1 MLEPVFSWILAL
13 GCALLL
19 ARAAAHKLAQ
29 RRELVAIVANYRIV
43 PASWAAVAAK
53 YPFIPTSW
61 AAGAAVI
68 VVISEIAA
76 AVLLVYPPTRA
87 LGASIA
93 ASLFITYAAAIAVNL
108 KRGRTHIDCGCV
120 GPSQRRSIGAWMV
133 WRNGVLA
140 IAAAA
145 SATPVAARALSMFD
159 LLTICGGVAAL
170 ALVYSAF
177 DQLGAIVTRT
187 RTAS

>member
-1 MLEPVFSWILAL
+1 MLEPVYSWIFAL

-19 ARAAAHKLAQ
+19 ARAAAHKLEQ

-43 PASWAAVAAK
+43 PSSWAA
-53 YPFIPTSW
+53 
-61 AAGAAVI
+61 I
-68 VVISEIAA
+68 V
-76 AVLLVYPPTRA
+76 AVLVVVAEISAALLLVLPATRA
-87 LGASIA
+87 TGAVVA
-93 ASLFITYAAAIAVNL
+93 ASLFITYAAAIALNL

-140 IAAAA
+140 IAAAL
-145 SATPVAARALSMFD
+145 SATPVAARTLSTFD
-159 LLTICGGVAAL
+159 VLTVCGGVAAL
-170 ALVYSAF
+170 ALAYATF

>member
-19 ARAAAHKLAQ
+19 ARAAAHKFQQ

-43 PASWAAVAAK
+43 PAAWAGIVAVAVV
-53 YPFIPTSW
+53 FCEIS
-61 AAGAAVI
+61 AAL
-68 VVISEIAA
+68 
-76 AVLLVYPPTRA
+76 LLVYPATRS
-87 LGASIA
+87 LGAIVA
-93 ASLFITYAAAIAVNL
+93 ASLFMTYAGAIALNL

-120 GPSQRRSIGAWMV
+120 GPSQRRSIGGWMV
-133 WRNGVLA
+133 WRNGLLTL
-140 IAAAA
+140 AAAL
-145 SATPVAARALSMFD
+145 SATPVAARPLVAFD
-159 LLTICGGVAAL
+159 ALTICGGVAVL
-170 ALVYSAF
+170 ALLYAAF